1 MKLIIF
7 AVFIMMFSVSAYAGD
22 LDDGID
28 IGAGFSSTD
37 DNLKIKRNYSYN
49 KMDIKAKIERS
60 KTDKSIKVIDSCGGA
75 GNMNIVGAGMN
86 TTFINASNNSGT
98 TTSCDKK

>member
-7 AVFIMMFSVSAYAGD
+7 VVFTVVFSVNAYAGD

-37 DNLKIKRNYSYN
+37 DNMKIKRNYSYN

-75 GNMNIVGAGMN
+75 GNMNIIGAGMN
-86 TTFINASNNSGT
+86 TTFINASDNTGVT
-98 TTSCDKK
+98 TNCDKK